1 MYNLYNLNVIYIR
14 IYMLEL
20 LSYKGQK
27 IKNNRGFSLFHPKL
41 IRHVRD
47 PHPFIFSLCP
57 CTASTHKVNSQS
69 NMAGLAPGFISHDF
83 T

>member
-1 MYNLYNLNVIYIR
+1 
-14 IYMLEL
+14 MLEL

-47 PHPFIFSLCP
+47 PHPFIFSLCLAQLLH
-57 CTASTHKVNSQS
+57 TKSTHSPTWLV
-69 NMAGLAPGFISHDF
+69 
-83 T
+83 